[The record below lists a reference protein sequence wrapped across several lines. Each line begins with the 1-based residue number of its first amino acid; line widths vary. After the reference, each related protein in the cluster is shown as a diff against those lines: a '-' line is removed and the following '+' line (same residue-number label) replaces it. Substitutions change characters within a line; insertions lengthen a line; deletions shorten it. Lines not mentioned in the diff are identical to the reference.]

1 MSSARHG
8 KNKISKD
15 MLECARLA
23 ATGEYTQAMIATHL
37 HKSAETIRKWMTN
50 EDVLAEYRRVLN
62 VQAATSV
69 AKARRVLD
77 RSMESEAGNGYLALN
92 AAQTVLARY
101 DAEVMNKD
109 SQEITIT
116 ISGGM
121 PEIGM
126 PSRSE
131 DD

>member
-1 MSSARHG
+1 MGSNRSS
-8 KNKISKD
+8 KNKLTKE

-37 HKSAETIRKWMTN
+37 HKSPETIYKWMSD
-50 EDVLAEYRRVLN
+50 ERVLTEFRRILN
-62 VQAATSV
+62 SQAAASV
-69 AKARRVLD
+69 AKARKVLEK
-77 RSMESEAGNGYLALN
+77 SMQSDAANGYLALN

-101 DAEVMNKD
+101 DSEVMDKD

-126 PSRSE
+126 PKKADS
-131 DD
+131 D